1 MRRNTT
7 SSGTEHLAPELNCSA
22 EEGDTRVWLHA
33 NRTVGR
39 RKLVYFP
46 DTDVYHIGPTTTN
59 TDEVIVQLSAIG
71 RSLKLLHMNKFL
83 EAISND
89 PDLNA
94 IPTGERAKILQVLY
108 IATGCDFTPFF
119 IGIGK
124 GAF

>member
-1 MRRNTT
+1 M
-7 SSGTEHLAPELNCSA
+7 
-22 EEGDTRVWLHA
+22 
-33 NRTVGR
+33 
-39 RKLVYFP
+39 YFP
-46 DTDVYHIGPTTTN
+46 NTDVYHIGPTTTN